1 MGTTLLRERAVRHVG
16 KPPAMKPVGMGH
28 DRLSNHREA
37 DNTLASYL

>member
-16 KPPAMKPVGMGH
+16 KPAMKPIGMGH
-28 DRLSNHREA
+28 DRLNNHREA